1 MIPYDLR
8 VIPQWVGTR
17 NESKLPF
24 VPLTALPASVSDSRT
39 WDTYDQVKR
48 GIDAGLFD
56 LPGFVFDGDG
66 IVAID
71 IDAGYDEDG
80 MITPMAAE
88 IIRRFGSYTEKSRSG
103 RGFHILV
110 YGELPFDGRNNRAGV
125 EAYQKGRYFIMTGNT
140 VRYTEIVKNQE
151 AIDWL
156 VETHFPDTLKIGNG
170 SNPNP
175 RIYNPE
181 WVRPENG
188 RIKLRPV
195 YPAIPAGC
203 RNICLTSLG
212 GLMHNTGYSPEAIFN
227 ELCYANETACQPMLD
242 ENEIETI
249 VRSVTRYKR

>member
-1 MIPYDLR
+1 MIPELLR

-17 NESKLPF
+17 NDSKMPF
-24 VPLTALPASVSDSRT
+24 DPFNVTPASVSNPWT
-39 WDTYDQVKR
+39 WNSYDKVMEK
-48 GIDAGLFD
+48 IDDGLFD
-56 LPGFVFDGDG
+56 LPGFVFNGNG
-66 IVAID
+66 IVGID

-88 IIRRFGSYTEKSRSG
+88 TIRRFGSYTEKSRSG

-110 YGELPFDGRNNRAGV
+110 RGQLPFDGKNNRAGV
-125 EAYQKGRYFIMTGNT
+125 EIYQKGRYFIMTGNT
-140 VRYTEIVKNQE
+140 VRYTEIIENQT

-156 VETHFPDTLKIGNG
+156 LEKHFPDTIKIGNG
-170 SNPNP
+170 NANP

-181 WVRPENG
+181 WVKPENG
-188 RIKLRPV
+188 RIKLRPI

-212 GLMHNTGYSPEAIFN
+212 GLMHNTGYSPEAIYN
-227 ELCYANETACQPMLD
+227 ELCYANETACQPTLN
-242 ENEIETI
+242 ESEIESI